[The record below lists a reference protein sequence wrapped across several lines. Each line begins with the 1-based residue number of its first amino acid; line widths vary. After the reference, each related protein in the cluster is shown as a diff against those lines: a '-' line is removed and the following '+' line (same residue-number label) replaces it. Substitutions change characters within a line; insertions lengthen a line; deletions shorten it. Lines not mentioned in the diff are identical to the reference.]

1 MRVGQ
6 KENVFSFVEG
16 GFGCHTVA
24 VDVGSGGRATAEQ
37 ADRLAFAFQE
47 FADHVARKMPL
58 YRYLAERVAGDAEV
72 AARLLLAPPMQQIP
86 NLLFAAVHDVLL
98 SGEGH
103 DLAAWYGSIT
113 KPARPIGEGDDDPWP
128 LFRELALTDRHVAQS
143 LRTRSTQTNEV
154 GRCAALLPALAQVAA
169 QAPGA
174 PPNGFRPLGLV
185 EVGASA
191 GLNLVFDHYGYCYEP
206 SGPELNAGSAL
217 TLSCTLRGPAVPPVP
232 AEFPPIAS
240 RVGLDLAPVDVS
252 DRLQSRWLV
261 ACQWPDQPDRIHRAR
276 TAIALAHGDRPEV
289 VAGDAVADLAPLV
302 EGVGDYALPV
312 VFATW
317 ALAYLTVEQQRAFM
331 TELDRLA
338 EARDLTLV
346 VAERPASV
354 AGIDMA
360 PRPDGVPDAM
370 ATALV
375 CFDWRDGARTS
386 TRLADLHPH
395 ATWLE
400 WLAP

>member
-1 MRVGQ
+1 MSCARRVGQ
-6 KENVFSFVEG
+6 DWHAVG
-16 GFGCHTVA
+16 
-24 VDVGSGGRATAEQ
+24 VDVASGARGTGEQ

-47 FADHVARKMPL
+47 FADHAARKLPL
-58 YRYLAERVAGDAEV
+58 YRYLSERVVGDAEV
-72 AARLLLAPPMQQIP
+72 AARLLLAPVTQQIP
-86 NLLFAAVHDVLL
+86 TLLFAAVHDVLL
-98 SGEGH
+98 GGEGH

-113 KPARPIGEGDDDPWP
+113 NPARPIGEGDDDPWP
-128 LFRELALTDRHVAQS
+128 LFRELSLDDAHVARS

-154 GRCAALLPALAQVAA
+154 GRCAALLPALAQVSA

-191 GLNLVFDHYGYCYEP
+191 GLNLLIDHYGYCYQP
-206 SGPELNAGSAL
+206 SGQEINVGSPL
-217 TLSCTLRGPAVPPVP
+217 TLACTLRGHVVPPVP

-240 RVGLDLAPVDVS
+240 RVGLDVAPVNLS

-261 ACQWPDQPDRIHRAR
+261 ACQWPDQPERIHRAR
-276 TAIALAHGDRPEV
+276 TAIALAHGDPPEV

-302 EGVGDYALPV
+302 EGVGGYALPV

-317 ALAYLTVEQQRAFM
+317 ALSYLTVEHQGAFM
-331 TELDRLA
+331 AELDRLA
-338 EARDLTLV
+338 GARDLTLV
-346 VAERPASV
+346 LAERPAFVS
-354 AGIDMA
+354 GIDMA
-360 PRPDGVPDAM
+360 PRLDGVADGM

-375 CFDWRDGARTS
+375 RFDWRAGNRTA

-400 WLAP
+400 WLAL